1 MRRNREIAARKKKER
16 EEAERRRK
24 EQEEEEEQL
33 IRDQEEQLT
42 RDQEKQQMISD
53 QEKDVGLADRL
64 AAECHVEEGRE
75 SADRQPDVTS
85 GMAESTPSA
94 AEWGPSETEETPPP
108 VLDLDQMM
116 QEMNSDDEEP

>member
-33 IRDQEEQLT
+33 IRDQEKQL
-42 RDQEKQQMISD
+42 ISD
-53 QEKDVGLADRL
+53 QEKDGGLADRL
-64 AAECHVEEGRE
+64 AAECHVEEGQE

-116 QEMNSDDEEP
+116 QEMNSDDEEH

>member
-24 EQEEEEEQL
+24 EQEEKEEQL
-33 IRDQEEQLT
+33 IRDQEEQLI
-42 RDQEKQQMISD
+42 RDQEKQLISD
-53 QEKDVGLADRL
+53 QEKDGGLADRL
-64 AAECHVEEGRE
+64 AAECHVEEGQE

-116 QEMNSDDEEP
+116 QEMNSDDEEH

>member
-33 IRDQEEQLT
+33 IRDQEEQLIK
-42 RDQEKQQMISD
+42 DQEKQQLIRD
-53 QEKDVGLADRL
+53 QEKDGGLADRL

-75 SADRQPDVTS
+75 SADRERDVTS

-94 AEWGPSETEETPPP
+94 AEWGPRETEETPP

>member
-33 IRDQEEQLT
+33 IRDQEEQLIN
-42 RDQEKQQMISD
+42 DQEKQLISD

-64 AAECHVEEGRE
+64 AAECHVEEGQE

-94 AEWGPSETEETPPP
+94 AEWGPSETEETPP

-116 QEMNSDDEEP
+116 QEMNSDDEES